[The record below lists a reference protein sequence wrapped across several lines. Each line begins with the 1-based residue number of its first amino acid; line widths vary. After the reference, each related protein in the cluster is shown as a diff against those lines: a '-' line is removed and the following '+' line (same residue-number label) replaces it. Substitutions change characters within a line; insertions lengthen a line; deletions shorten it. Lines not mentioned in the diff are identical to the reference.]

1 MKDSIRQ
8 QLIQLRPAMRP
19 LAVLCALL
27 ALWLGWSGVA
37 QFRDGDRRSDLEATR
52 DSGVRLVHQ
61 ALLQHQKRFGEALAL
76 PEVQNA
82 LSTSDFASASKVIS
96 AGWPNVSLVQ
106 VFPTDLET
114 VYAALPKGGYGRLA
128 VLESAMVEN
137 RIRTWVIRDLGQ
149 PRLALAAP
157 AKVGDRLVGVVYIQ
171 LPFTELTTGLDT
183 IGMVGDTYLGLR
195 QGEVTLWERGEQGYA
210 DGAER
215 LAASVAESGLRIV
228 AATSQPP
235 TQALGMG
242 AVGPDNTCARQPM
255 ARACTEE

>member
-1 MKDSIRQ
+1 M
-8 QLIQLRPAMRP
+8 
-19 LAVLCALL
+19 
-27 ALWLGWSGVA
+27 
-37 QFRDGDRRSDLEATR
+37 
-52 DSGVRLVHQ
+52 
-61 ALLQHQKRFGEALAL
+61 
-76 PEVQNA
+76 
-82 LSTSDFASASKVIS
+82 
-96 AGWPNVSLVQ
+96 SLVQ

-157 AKVGDRLVGVVYIQ
+157 AKAGDRLVGVAYIQ
-171 LPFTELTTGLDT
+171 LPFTELTSGLDT

-195 QGEVTLWERGEQGYA
+195 QGDVTLWERGDQSYA

-215 LAASVAESGLRIV
+215 LAAAVAESGLRVV

-242 AVGPDNTCARQPM
+242 AVASLIAAVIALVWLVISFLAVTSRTGRRAAGPRVISTRLLCTTSGVATTFSPHFLTPPCSPIRMRSSAGCSTSWNAW
-255 ARACTEE
+255 ARAAIRW